1 MRPIYFFSL
10 LFIFFAFASAGF
22 AQAPDKQQIR
32 RQIEEQRRLQAERN
46 QSRQNQSGEVQEQP
60 QQPVPQQEPD
70 AVRRTRQRPSEVIP
84 DKTVPLTERARIKN
98 LDNSRVP
105 THTVW
110 LREIFKIID
119 LDKGENAALRYP
131 VQPMGDRVNLFTLLF
146 RLMSD
151 NRIDAYKYIADREA
165 VFTEEERVSF
175 EEVLKS
181 NLIPYTVEGTGA
193 NAKFIIDETDIPSQ
207 DVSKYLIK
215 EGWFF
220 DEATGSF
227 NSRVT
232 AICPVMVRMDYNDG
246 TTQTNPICWISY
258 ESIRPYLSRT
268 LIMTSDYNNALTYTI
283 DDYFMKKMYSG
294 DIIKTVNMK
303 NQTLAQQVGNEPEAL
318 KHAQDSIENQLK
330 FFEKQLW
337 VQEDTTTLATNKKES
352 KSATK
357 SVRSRGSSN
366 QDASKAAKTEEKKQ
380 PKPKAEKS
388 SSTPTR
394 SVRRTR

>member
-1 MRPIYFFSL
+1 MKPIY
-10 LFIFFAFASAGF
+10 LFIFFAFAHAGF
-22 AQAPDKQQIR
+22 AQTPDRQQIQ
-32 RQIEEQRRLQAERN
+32 RQIEEQRRLQTERN
-46 QSRQNQSGEVQEQP
+46 QSRQTLQPDDPQAQSQDP
-60 QQPVPQQEPD
+60 APL
-70 AVRRTRQRPSEVIP
+70 RTTRQRPSEAATP
-84 DKTVPLTERARIKN
+84 DKTTVPLTERAKIKN

-105 THTVW
+105 THTAW

-119 LDKGENAALRYP
+119 LDQGDNSALKHP
-131 VQPMGDRVNLFTLLF
+131 VQPIGDRVNLFTLLF
-146 RLMSD
+146 QLMSD
-151 NRIDAYKYIADREA
+151 KSIETYRYIADREA
-165 VFTEEERVSF
+165 VFTEDAKVSF

-181 NLIPYTVEGTGA
+181 NLIPYTVEGAGD
-193 NAKFIIDETDIPSQ
+193 NAKYIVDETDIPSQ
-207 DVSKYLIK
+207 DISKYLIK

-246 TTQTNPICWISY
+246 TTQTNPICWIPY
-258 ESIRPYLSRT
+258 ESVRPYLSRT

-294 DIIKTVNMK
+294 DIIKTVNMR
-303 NQTLAQQVGNEPEAL
+303 NQTLAQQVGNDPEAL

-337 VQEDTTTLATNKKES
+337 VQEDTTTLATNKKGT
-352 KSATK
+352 KPATK
-357 SVRSRGSSN
+357 KGRGSN
-366 QDASKAAKTEEKKQ
+366 DQDPKAAKTEEKKQ
-380 PKPKAEKS
+380 PQRTENS
-388 SSTPTR
+388 SSAPAR